1 MIFGEIVAL
10 LAVLGASGFGISAIV
25 AYAKKADAE
34 RAKQLAHDDKRN
46 VDLRIAL
53 KSRDYR
59 QLDDWLIIYRSE
71 ITNETLLKQI
81 QIRRDELYVEANP

>member
-1 MIFGEIVAL
+1 LIFGEIVAL
-10 LAVLGASGFGISAIV
+10 LAVLGASGFGISALV

-34 RAKQLAHDDKRN
+34 QARREAHEVKRQQE
-46 VDLRIAL
+46 LRDAL

-59 QLDDWLIIYRSE
+59 KLDDYM
-71 ITNETLLKQI
+71 LLYAKELSSDEKKHI

>member
-10 LAVLGASGFGISAIV
+10 LAVLGASGFGISALV

-34 RAKQLAHDDKRN
+34 QARKQARSDKRQQE
-46 VDLRIAL
+46 LRDAL

-59 QLDDWLIIYRSE
+59 KLDDFMLLYASE
-71 ITNETLLKQI
+71 LSDGEKKQI
-81 QIRRDELYVEANP
+81 LIRRDELYVETNP